1 MDLMPQ
7 PFWAVIL
14 ASLGVILAIS
24 VLFHPEPQTISV
36 AVLAIANSLVSGA
49 LGAFTAHKL
58 ATPANPPQEADNS
71 VVPKEP

>member
-14 ASLGVILAIS
+14 AALGVTLAIS

-58 ATPANPPQEADNS
+58 AKPAAPSQPDSNS
-71 VVPKEP
+71 VVPKE